1 MMRESLRV
9 YVVAGGRSEKSRTG
23 KDENEGRH
31 QALGRS
37 GGLRM
42 IKTKRGNERK
52 YMTRVHLA
60 VMGGGQDW
68 E

>member
-42 IKTKRGNERK
+42 
-52 YMTRVHLA
+52 M
-60 VMGGGQDW
+60 
-68 E
+68 